1 MVAMHIDNMR
11 FLSYSMIFLEYIT
24 MNVGHLARYADLVAD
39 EVGAFW
45 IISLSL
51 AKFFSWIFESS
62 YKL

>member
-1 MVAMHIDNMR
+1 MHIDNMR

-24 MNVGHLARYADLVAD
+24 MNVDHLARYADLVAV
-39 EVGAFW
+39 EVVGSFW

>member
-1 MVAMHIDNMR
+1 MHIDNMK
-11 FLSYSMIFLEYIT
+11 FLSYSMIFWEYIT
-24 MNVGHLARYADLVAD
+24 MNVGHLARYADWVAV
-39 EVGAFW
+39 EVVGAFW